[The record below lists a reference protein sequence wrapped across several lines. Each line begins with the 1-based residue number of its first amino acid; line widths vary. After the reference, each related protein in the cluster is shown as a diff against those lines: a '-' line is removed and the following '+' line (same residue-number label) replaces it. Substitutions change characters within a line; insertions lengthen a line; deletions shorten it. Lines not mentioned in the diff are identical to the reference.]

1 MNFIEPTSL
10 FSLNTSIFALAM
22 PMVGGTSHWVGPIIG
37 AVLLGM
43 MQQIVTVTISSE
55 INVLIVGVIL
65 ILVVII
71 APGIIGLRP

>member
-1 MNFIEPTSL
+1 
-10 FSLNTSIFALAM
+10 M

-37 AVLLGM
+37 ALLLGT

-55 INVLIVGVIL
+55 INVLIVGIIL

-71 APGIIGLRP
+71 APKGVVGLVETFTRKENA